1 MTMPTSKL
9 ATLFYALAAANLL
22 FIAYGMFQFHGSPE
36 NSDGRFLYGQ
46 YRFPDVFF
54 MLVNPAF
61 CLLGGFLAQMVEDA
75 RALLAD
81 QLARQEFEAGAN
93 VPEWTGS

>member
-9 ATLFYALAAANLL
+9 ATLFYALAAAHLL
-22 FIAYGMFQFHGSPE
+22 FITYGMFQFNGSAE
-36 NSDGRFLYGQ
+36 NSDGQFYYGQ

-75 RALLAD
+75 RSLLAD
-81 QLARQEFEAGAN
+81 QLARQEFEASAN
-93 VPEWTGS
+93 APEWTES